1 LPDSA
6 PSKEHGYVTLIRLVT
21 VVSLALIVL
30 HLVAFFLPNRW
41 LWGVYHSAVVPVG
54 YVLFVAALVVILCIP
69 GLNSIAVRAFDSRVK
84 SIATR
89 LKEYRLVVGIV
100 VPVTALIVAAIIFR
114 TENHLLGEGYAALAI
129 TIKER
134 IISSAA
140 PLTSAFNLLLA
151 DILSVEHWEQGATSV
166 FLITSILAGII
177 YLTAARGFLSLTF
190 KDTSKVVVGLLLV
203 ATAPVVQLF
212 LGYTN
217 NYPLLHGW
225 IVLFI
230 YVCALTLR
238 GKQGPMT
245 CLVTF
250 AVGVGLHVSFA
261 AFLPALI
268 WVLTFSHKSPGKKVV
283 YVLASLSVVLMYV
296 IGMMLTRKSLNLF
309 LLPWPSSESSYFLF
323 SVEHFADMA
332 NLFLLTVPILG
343 FVFAAQMYL
352 KLAGNDKWERTQRF
366 LVYMS
371 VSALPFVFFI
381 DPTIG
386 AIRDWDLL
394 SLAATPV
401 VFSSVY
407 FLLKKSTS
415 SLKLASVALPILALG
430 LWHTGSWVY
439 SNMDQRRAMDT
450 MIPALLEDSHCTQ
463 EYHDGIRLV
472 PLAAVIGSVIRDNR
486 TAMDLANRR
495 LSIDSTDVAA
505 MDILQAI
512 YTNIGDLSSSA
523 DILRKMVAI
532 EPENATIKL
541 VLGITLSS
549 SGQSNEAVDVLR
561 TLGPSPGD
569 YRKDFYL
576 GSSYL
581 NLGRYDSALVYL
593 NKVNMG
599 QPAND
604 FVNYKIGMAYV
615 GLSDYETAIGYFHKA
630 LSLSPGGYD
639 ILLSMGN
646 AFQSMRQ
653 RDSATVYYK
662 RAIRVNDQ
670 RLDAHSSLAFL
681 EMDSG
686 RYEES
691 IQLWRKC
698 IMLDPKFVHGYFFI
712 GKMLSD
718 LGRQQEALEMW
729 NSALSVQPGFTP
741 ALYQSALLYEKLD
754 QIDSVESRLRRIV
767 EADTAAV
774 NDPEI
779 SAKLDEYGIT
789 RH

>member
-1 LPDSA
+1 
-6 PSKEHGYVTLIRLVT
+6 
-21 VVSLALIVL
+21 
-30 HLVAFFLPNRW
+30 
-41 LWGVYHSAVVPVG
+41 
-54 YVLFVAALVVILCIP
+54 
-69 GLNSIAVRAFDSRVK
+69 
-84 SIATR
+84 
-89 LKEYRLVVGIV
+89 
-100 VPVTALIVAAIIFR
+100 
-114 TENHLLGEGYAALAI
+114 
-129 TIKER
+129 
-134 IISSAA
+134 
-140 PLTSAFNLLLA
+140 LTSAINLFLA
-151 DILSVEHWEQGATSV
+151 DILRVENWEQGASSV

-177 YLTAARGFLSLTF
+177 YLVAARGFLSLTF

-212 LGYTN
+212 LGYID

-230 YVCALTLR
+230 YVSALTLR
-238 GKQGPMT
+238 GKRGPMT

-261 AFLPALI
+261 VFLPALI
-268 WVLTFSHKSPGKKVV
+268 WVLAFSRKSLGKRVF
-283 YVLASLSVVLMYV
+283 YAIAALCVVLMYV
-296 IGMMLTRKSLNLF
+296 IGMTLTRKSMGLF
-309 LLPWPSSESSYFLF
+309 LLPWPSSDSSYFLF

-352 KLAGNDKWERTQRF
+352 KLVGNDKWERTQRF

-371 VSALPFVFFI
+371 VSALPFVFFT

-401 VFSSVY
+401 VLSGVY
-407 FLLKKSTS
+407 FLLKESAS
-415 SLKLASVALPILALG
+415 SLNVASVALPILALG

-439 SNMDQRRAMDT
+439 SNIDQRRAMDT
-450 MIPALLEDSHCTQ
+450 MIPTLLDDAHYTKD
-463 EYHDGIRLV
+463 YHDGTRLV
-472 PLAAVIGSVIRDNR
+472 PLAAVVGSVIRDNM
-486 TAMDLANRR
+486 TAVDLVNRR

-512 YTNIGDLSSSA
+512 YANTGDFRSSA

-532 EPENATIKL
+532 EPENETVRL

-549 SGQSNEAVDVLR
+549 SGQSNEAIDILSG
-561 TLGPSPGD
+561 LGPSPGD
-569 YRKDFYL
+569 YRRDFYL

-581 NLGRYDSALVYL
+581 SASQYDSALVYL
-593 NKVNMG
+593 NKVNTG
-599 QPAND
+599 QPSND

-615 GLSDYETAIGYFHKA
+615 GLSDYETALGYLHKA

-646 AFQSMRQ
+646 AFQSLKQ
-653 RDSATVYYK
+653 RDSAAVYYK
-662 RAIRVNDQ
+662 RAIKVNDL

-691 IQLWRKC
+691 IQSWRKC
-698 IMLDPKFVHGYFFI
+698 IMLDPRFVHGYFFI
-712 GKMLSD
+712 GKMLND

-754 QIDSVESRLRRIV
+754 RIDSVESRLRRIV
-767 EADTAAV
+767 EADTVAA